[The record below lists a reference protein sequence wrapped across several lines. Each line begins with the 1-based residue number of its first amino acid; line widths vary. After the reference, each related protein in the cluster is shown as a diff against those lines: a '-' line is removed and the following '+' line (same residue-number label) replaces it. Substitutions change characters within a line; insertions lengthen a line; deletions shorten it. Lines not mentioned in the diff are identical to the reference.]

1 MGYESRNETVQMEI
15 SAFEMITIKK
25 TPIRDEYNVGE
36 KLGAGG
42 FGKVV
47 KGMRKKEN
55 TCRAIKQISKKGTD
69 AKAFRQELEVSAC
82 LDHPSIIKLFEVYD
96 DRYYYYL
103 VLELCEGGELFDA
116 IVNHKF
122 FNEQD
127 AARVMNQ
134 ALAGVNYMHT
144 QRIAHR
150 DIKAEN
156 FLLVSKTQNIQAAT
170 IKIVDFGLAKRC
182 KDGEYFS
189 TCMGTAMYVAPQ
201 VLEQKYTKKCDLW
214 SLGVLLYIMLSGE
227 PPFIGRSN
235 SDTLQQVK
243 QGTVKFRPE
252 YWAKISDTA
261 KEFVRQLL
269 TYSEKDRISAESSL
283 NSAWIVNLKTLPE
296 AGFAAS
302 HLKTLKDFSAQ
313 NKLKRAALQIIA
325 RRLTEKDVK
334 ELKEAFLSLDKNEDG
349 VVTYQELK
357 DGVQKLDAPG
367 MNDLLPSLQ
376 GVLETLDSN
385 GTATLDYS
393 EFLAAT
399 LTYKSY
405 EEDSILWGAFCV
417 FDKDQ
422 SGEITRK
429 ELTEVLKDDGVKN
442 LIGSSCIDQV
452 LKECDTSGDGS
463 ISFDEFKAMMLG
475 ESSKPVEATP
485 AETAGAASP
494 PASGLAE
501 VAPKS

>member
-1 MGYESRNETVQMEI
+1 MG
-15 SAFEMITIKK
+15 
-25 TPIRDEYNVGE
+25 
-36 KLGAGG
+36 
-42 FGKVV
+42 
-47 KGMRKKEN
+47 
-55 TCRAIKQISKKGTD
+55 
-69 AKAFRQELEVSAC
+69 
-82 LDHPSIIKLFEVYD
+82 
-96 DRYYYYL
+96 
-103 VLELCEGGELFDA
+103 
-116 IVNHKF
+116 
-122 FNEQD
+122 
-127 AARVMNQ
+127 
-134 ALAGVNYMHT
+134 
-144 QRIAHR
+144 
-150 DIKAEN
+150 
-156 FLLVSKTQNIQAAT
+156 
-170 IKIVDFGLAKRC
+170 
-182 KDGEYFS
+182 
-189 TCMGTAMYVAPQ
+189 
-201 VLEQKYTKKCDLW
+201 
-214 SLGVLLYIMLSGE
+214 
-227 PPFIGRSN
+227 
-235 SDTLQQVK
+235 
-243 QGTVKFRPE
+243 
-252 YWAKISDTA
+252 
-261 KEFVRQLL
+261 
-269 TYSEKDRISAESSL
+269 
-283 NSAWIVNLKTLPE
+283 
-296 AGFAAS
+296 
-302 HLKTLKDFSAQ
+302 
-313 NKLKRAALQIIA
+313 
-325 RRLTEKDVK
+325 
-334 ELKEAFLSLDKNEDG
+334 KEAFLSLDKNKDG
-349 VVTYQELK
+349 VVTYSELK